1 MSIDEALTDSAVG
14 RRVSVRRVVGTRDGR
29 PLFSDVV
36 GVLESI
42 GCTGAAGG
50 VGSTGADGTPHPA
63 TAASA
68 EVAVRRSDHTVV
80 SFPRASVVA
89 AKLVPPVGLLLPDR
103 DLEEVAALGWRGGE
117 TARLGDWLLR
127 ASDGFTG
134 RANSALTVGDPGL
147 PLPEAV
153 AAVVHWYESHGL
165 PPRFQVPLPHAA
177 PVDAWL
183 ADAGWPAGDEVRVL
197 VADIEPLAWP
207 PVDDARL
214 RVDALPDAAWLDGY
228 HYRGGDLPAYATAVI
243 ERGDT
248 LGFASVRDESGQVL
262 AIARGSVDRGWLGVT
277 AVEVTAA
284 ARRQGL
290 AGLVLR
296 GLAGWAAG
304 HGARSCYLQVAI
316 ENAPALAL
324 YGRAGFVDHH
334 RYRYRLP
341 PPALTSPDKRA
352 GR

>member
-1 MSIDEALTDSAVG
+1 MSIDEVLTDSAVG

-42 GCTGAAGG
+42 GGIGG
-50 VGSTGADGTPHPA
+50 IGGIG
-63 TAASA
+63 A

-80 SFPRASVVA
+80 TFPRAAVVA
-89 AKLVPPVGLLLPDR
+89 AKLVPPVGLLLAAR
-103 DLEEVAALGWRGGE
+103 DLEEITALGWRAGE

-134 RANSALTVGDPGL
+134 RANSALTVGNPGL

-153 AAVVHWYESHGL
+153 AAVVRWYQSHGL

-177 PVDAWL
+177 HVDGWL
-183 ADAGWPAGDEVRVL
+183 ADAGWLAGDEVRVL
-197 VADIEPLAWP
+197 VNDIEPLASP
-207 PVDDARL
+207 PVDDARH
-214 RVDALPDAAWLDGY
+214 RIDDLPDAGWLDGY
-228 HYRGGDLPAYATAVI
+228 HYRGGDLPAYGRAVI

-248 LGFASVRDESGQVL
+248 LGFASVRDGAGQVL

-277 AVEVTAA
+277 AVEVEPGS
-284 ARRQGL
+284 RRQGL

-341 PPALTSPDKRA
+341 PPALTSPEKRA